1 MYKQICGLL
10 LTVAALSFCF
20 LAVKAESVDPAE
32 PECCSAVERAAVPA
46 VVVIQ
51 PAAQPDLPAV
61 LAGDKEPEA
70 YFYLEELP
78 LAEELQAHTWKLC
91 QEEGIDY
98 ALVLALMYQESRF
111 QTDVTGHNANGTT
124 DGGLMQLNS
133 RYADYLCER
142 FGVEDLRDPYQN
154 IEAGVRLLASYIR
167 PYGEHDALL
176 AYHMGEGTMLSLK
189 ESGQETTIYAQAILQ
204 KRGEYRAALDAL
216 QE

>member
-10 LTVAALSFCF
+10 LTFAALSFCF

-32 PECCSAVERAAVPA
+32 PEDCPAVEQAAVPA
-46 VVVIQ
+46 VAVVHP
-51 PAAQPDLPAV
+51 PAAP
-61 LAGDKEPEA
+61 AGDKEPEA
-70 YFYLEELP
+70 CFYLEELP

-189 ESGQETTIYAQAILQ
+189 ESGQETTAYAQAILQ
-204 KRGEYRAALDAL
+204 KRGEYRAVLDAL
-216 QE
+216 QG